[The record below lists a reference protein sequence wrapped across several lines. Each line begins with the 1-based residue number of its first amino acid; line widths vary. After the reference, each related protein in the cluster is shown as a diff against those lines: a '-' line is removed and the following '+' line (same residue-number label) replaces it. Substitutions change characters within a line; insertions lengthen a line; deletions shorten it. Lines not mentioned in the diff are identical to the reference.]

1 MPYVRVFGIKG
12 ECLGLCERGCAVR
25 ETSLVRDSG
34 WHALSIAPALPQ
46 STGAQAQCS
55 AQRARDTQNDAIR
68 TRRTLVRYMS
78 TLPTCFC
85 RGVVLRGTFG
95 EDSSEV
101 TFGAARRM
109 AQAGRRAL
117 VAHVNKNVPYACRLC
132 ERPFCCECECEWE

>member
-1 MPYVRVFGIKG
+1 M
-12 ECLGLCERGCAVR
+12 R

-34 WHALSIAPALPQ
+34 WHALSIAPALAQ

-78 TLPTCFC
+78 TLLQRARRGPTCVC
-85 RGVVLRGTFG
+85 RGVRVRRRGTFG

-101 TFGAARRM
+101 TFGAATRM

-132 ERPFCCECECEWE
+132 ERPFCCECE